1 MIEKTVLDYLNAEL
15 SVPVYMQR
23 PENPPAEYVLCEK
36 TGSQLTNR
44 IRRAT
49 MAFQSYAGTLYE
61 ASALNEEVKATV
73 EAMPDEL
80 DAIGAA
86 KLNTDYNFT
95 DGTNKQYRY
104 QAVYVITYV

>member
-23 PENPPAEYVLCEK
+23 PENPPAEYVICEK
-36 TGSQLTNR
+36 TGSQVTNR

-49 MAFQSYAGTLYE
+49 MAFQSYAGTLYG
-61 ASALNEEVKATV
+61 ASALNEAIKAALD
-73 EAMPDEL
+73 AMPDEVTS
-80 DAIGAA
+80 IGAA
-86 KLNTDYNFT
+86 KLNSDYNFT
-95 DGTNKQYRY
+95 DGETKQYRY